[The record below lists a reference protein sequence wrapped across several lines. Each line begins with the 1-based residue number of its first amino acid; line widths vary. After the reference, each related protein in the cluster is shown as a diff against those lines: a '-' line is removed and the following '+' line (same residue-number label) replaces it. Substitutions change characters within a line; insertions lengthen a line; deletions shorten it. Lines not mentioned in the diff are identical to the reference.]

1 MYRAQVMIYSIY
13 FSENELILSISF
25 FQYMT
30 IVFMYIPEW
39 SCGVSTGTILVDLKR
54 NCFHAHAALSPP
66 GNCSPIGEEFLDTAW
81 MT

>member
-30 IVFMYIPEW
+30 VVFMYIPKW
-39 SCGVSTGTILVDLKR
+39 SRDVSTDTVLVL
-54 NCFHAHAALSPP
+54 
-66 GNCSPIGEEFLDTAW
+66 
-81 MT
+81 